1 MSGMHSLLFN
11 LRIYLR
17 FLSLVGLRGCFQA
30 LVRRGMNQSA
40 KVKEFKLS
48 RIHKMDEMKP
58 ELAGEMKEPELVAVR
73 T

>member
-1 MSGMHSLLFN
+1 
-11 LRIYLR
+11 
-17 FLSLVGLRGCFQA
+17 
-30 LVRRGMNQSA
+30 MNQSA

>member
-1 MSGMHSLLFN
+1 MHSLLFN
-11 LRIYLR
+11 LRIDLR
-17 FLSLVGLRGCFQA
+17 LLSLVGRRGCFQA

-48 RIHKMDEMKP
+48 HIHKMDELKP
-58 ELAGEMKEPELVAVR
+58 ELAGDMKEPELVAVL